1 MELSP
6 NDIRNFE
13 FGTQMRGYDKE
24 AVDNFKEQVALTLEM
39 LKQENLKLSMEAESL
54 KVQLAGL
61 KQFEDAIKNAAIDA
75 RRNADMT
82 IANAKK
88 EAELLLS
95 RAAAEASQALATRA
109 QRRDEIEAEITK
121 LELTRRSYLT
131 KLRSLISSH
140 QEWVEELARTEA
152 TSAPQLGTTRPV
164 AEDSIEITQTSEIAS
179 RKRET
184 VATQPSQSQPIHLE
198 EANAARQIIPV
209 TADPEKSD
217 IAALK
222 SAIQD
227 EPKPEAP
234 QVDPEL
240 AAALENY
247 QRLAEAKAKADPAS
261 TGPILRPAPKFV
273 TSNGNT
279 LPAELLS
286 PQIRSDEISE
296 STDRVKTASS
306 LEPNRLNPDPQ
317 PAQGK
322 GENLADVLD
331 NVVHKF
337 EEEMDKAAKS

>member
-24 AVDNFKEQVALTLEM
+24 AVDNFKEQVALSLEM

-75 RRNADMT
+75 RRNADQT
-82 IANAKK
+82 VANAKK

-95 RAAAEASQALATRA
+95 RAAAEAAQALANRA
-109 QRRDEIEAEITK
+109 QRRDDLEAEITK

-140 QEWVEELARTEA
+140 QEWVEELARAETTSQQPQA
-152 TSAPQLGTTRPV
+152 TVRPV
-164 AEDSIEITQTSEIAS
+164 ADDAIEITQTAEIAGN
-179 RKRET
+179 KRET
-184 VATQPSQSQPIHLE
+184 IATQPSQSQPIHLE
-198 EANAARQIIPV
+198 QANEARQIITV
-209 TADPEKSD
+209 TPDAETNDVT
-217 IAALK
+217 ALK

-227 EPKPEAP
+227 EPQPDEP
-234 QVDPEL
+234 VDPEL
-240 AAALENY
+240 AAALANY
-247 QRLAEAKAKADPAS
+247 QRLAEAKAKADPSS

-279 LPAELLS
+279 LPADLLS
-286 PQIRSDEISE
+286 PQIRSDEVNE
-296 STDRVKTASS
+296 STDRVKTAQS
-306 LEPNRLNPDPQ
+306 LEPNKLAEAPKASSPSGD
-317 PAQGK
+317 
-322 GENLADVLD
+322 NLADVLD

-337 EEEMDKAAKS
+337 EEEMDKAAKN